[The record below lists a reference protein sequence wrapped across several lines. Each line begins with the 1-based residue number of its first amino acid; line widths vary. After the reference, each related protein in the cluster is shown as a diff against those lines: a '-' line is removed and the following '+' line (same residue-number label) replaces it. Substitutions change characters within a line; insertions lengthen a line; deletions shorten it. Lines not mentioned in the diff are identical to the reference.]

1 MFYGVF
7 SFFLSSS
14 MKRSKSTLMTWHSQA
29 FVIIFLRL
37 ETVLSSPSLRMHLRS
52 IALAVNRSENT
63 LAACQTLYVVWEK
76 DRSDTTLNERWCV
89 LFFSVYIY
97 IINKCSP
104 YGARWFSLN
113 VRVPPI
119 VSVASHTYDLP
130 AFRTCYAMLFSLCG
144 GCSFISATDAS
155 I

>member
-1 MFYGVF
+1 MTIYCTRANTLLYGV
-7 SFFLSSS
+7 
-14 MKRSKSTLMTWHSQA
+14 RG
-29 FVIIFLRL
+29 
-37 ETVLSSPSLRMHLRS
+37 RMGILKHPQNPPILHRG
-52 IALAVNRSENT
+52 
-63 LAACQTLYVVWEK
+63 
-76 DRSDTTLNERWCV
+76 
-89 LFFSVYIY
+89 

-119 VSVASHTYDLP
+119 VSVASHAYDLP
-130 AFRTCYAMLFSLCG
+130 AFRTCYAMFFSLCG

>member
-1 MFYGVF
+1 MFAQNGARWFSLNVRVPPTWSLGVMLMTIYCTRANTLLYGV
-7 SFFLSSS
+7 
-14 MKRSKSTLMTWHSQA
+14 RG
-29 FVIIFLRL
+29 
-37 ETVLSSPSLRMHLRS
+37 RMGILKHPQNPPILHRG
-52 IALAVNRSENT
+52 
-63 LAACQTLYVVWEK
+63 
-76 DRSDTTLNERWCV
+76 
-89 LFFSVYIY
+89 

-130 AFRTCYAMLFSLCG
+130 AFPYMLCNAFFLMWRVLL
-144 GCSFISATDAS
+144 ISATDAS